1 MKTLVLSAIAGLF
14 CVASAIAADNSCG
27 EKYWPGT
34 GPEHAVDQVSAS
46 GIQKFLDT
54 SPAVEGIK
62 FGVSIKGKEVWIDVV
77 QYPPEVSVIASLRS
91 LMVLGRVVKPGYDK
105 LVLADGD
112 KGLFQVGYPDIHEIG
127 CQFVWGADK
136 KGQNP
141 IALLR
146 QLADKLTYYETGAR
160 VAPPFNG
167 SLMGD
172 TNAMLTTMNKIV
184 YPEWLLKSVK
194 VQ

>member
-1 MKTLVLSAIAGLF
+1 MKILVLSFFAGLIGM
-14 CVASAIAADNSCG
+14 APAAAADNSCG
-27 EKYWPGT
+27 DHYWAGT
-34 GPEHAVDQVSAS
+34 GPEHEIDQIPVS
-46 GIQKFLDT
+46 GIQRFLDA
-54 SPAVEGIK
+54 SPAVDGIK
-62 FGVSIKGKEVWIDVV
+62 FDVSIKGKEVWLDIV

-112 KGLFQVGYPDIHEIG
+112 KGLFQVAYPDIHAMG

-146 QLADKLTYYETGAR
+146 DLADKLTYYETGAR
-160 VAPPFNG
+160 VAPTFNG
-167 SLMGD
+167 SLLGD
-172 TNAMLTTMNKIV
+172 TNAMLATMNKIV

-194 VQ
+194 IQ